1 MCYHNV
7 YIFGLHL
14 YIYIRKTRDIT
25 FTRIKKKLGNRIVL
39 VQYPKAKLW
48 YLLLQLSDILSVI
61 LALFKNV

>member
-14 YIYIRKTRDIT
+14 YYIRKTRDIT

>member
-39 VQYPKAKLW
+39 VQ
-48 YLLLQLSDILSVI
+48 LSNILSVL